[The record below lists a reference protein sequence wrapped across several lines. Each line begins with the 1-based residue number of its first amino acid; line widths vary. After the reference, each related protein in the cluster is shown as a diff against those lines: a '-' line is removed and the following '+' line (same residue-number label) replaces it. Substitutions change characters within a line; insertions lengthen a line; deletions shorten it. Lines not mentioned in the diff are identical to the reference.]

1 MKGKLKFNATAKKQ
15 NKQTNKQTKKVKVK
29 KVEIFSKSNQF
40 KNEIEYLG
48 KKTILI
54 LFYSELMF

>member
-1 MKGKLKFNATAKKQ
+1 MQLLK
-15 NKQTNKQTKKVKVK
+15 NKTNKQTKKVKVK
-29 KVEIFSKSNQF
+29 KVERFSKSNQF

-54 LFYSELMF
+54 LSYPEITF